1 MARVINPAIRVA
13 LILQAVAAGLAG
25 AQAIVWRFDRPTEET
40 ASVIPRAR
48 GASSAPAFHNVHF
61 APFTEG
67 RLWNDER
74 KPRSTGGLPNE
85 VPH

>member
-40 ASVIPRAR
+40 ASAIPRAR
-48 GASSAPAFHNVHF
+48 AGDHLQGSYNIQYAKSPEVLAASSRPA
-61 APFTEG
+61 
-67 RLWNDER
+67 ER
-74 KPRSTGGLPNE
+74 PGQ
-85 VPH
+85 